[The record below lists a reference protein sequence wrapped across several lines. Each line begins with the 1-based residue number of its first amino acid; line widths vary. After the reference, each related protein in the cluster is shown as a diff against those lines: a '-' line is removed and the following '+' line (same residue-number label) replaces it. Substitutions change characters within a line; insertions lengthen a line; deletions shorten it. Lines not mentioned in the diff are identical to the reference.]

1 MAQVAVPRCRLGLL
15 LPMRHLFLM
24 NFAAFFIST
33 GKFPDSGWFLCSQN
47 MTDASA
53 EGALPY
59 RPSEMET
66 RKTFQVRPGFI
77 FLSSSRFGIEARAH
91 TKGLRHFTQTP
102 FVAEVPRSSSPR
114 HGPNLTGSVPKAGEP
129 NLIMVENRSDQYVQN
144 TKFRTLARESSSDE
158 TIPGLSRWSA
168 PDRVIGSNSA
178 YALMRKPS

>member
-59 RPSEMET
+59 RFSEMET

-77 FLSSSRFGIEARAH
+77 FLAARDLASKRER
-91 TKGLRHFTQTP
+91 TPRGYAILRKPPLLQKYP
-102 FVAEVPRSSSPR
+102 VAPR
-114 HGPNLTGSVPKAGEP
+114 HGTVQISPEAYRKQE
-129 NLIMVENRSDQYVQN
+129 NLIR
-144 TKFRTLARESSSDE
+144 
-158 TIPGLSRWSA
+158 
-168 PDRVIGSNSA
+168 
-178 YALMRKPS
+178 